1 MKIYL
6 KKARNITMNGE
17 NTKKENLEA
26 RLRELRSKLQANTSE
41 VGDWKVI
48 KALEYQLAGK
58 LIPYD
63 MSQLNSERQ
72 AIRDEINQI
81 ESSLALLQEE

>member
-1 MKIYL
+1 MS
-6 KKARNITMNGE
+6 GE
-17 NTKKENLEA
+17 NTEKENMEA

>member
-41 VGDWKVI
+41 LGDWKVI